1 MEYVYGFMA
10 VLFVSHLRVLWLH
23 HNLSERVESIEAGWD
38 QILIESRLE
47 NSWLTREFKRIKELM
62 GDSHESN
69 EGSHDC

>member
-38 QILIESRLE
+38 QLLIESRLE
-47 NSWLTREFKRIKELM
+47 NSWLTQEFKRIKEYM
-62 GDSHESN
+62 ESFDESKEDAN
-69 EGSHDC
+69 DR

>member
-38 QILIESRLE
+38 QLLIESRIE
-47 NSWLTREFKRIKELM
+47 SSWLTQEFKRTKEYM
-62 GDSHESN
+62 ESFDESKEDAN
-69 EGSHDC
+69 DR